1 MKKTILS
8 LAAMLCMTV
17 GMAQNPGQ
25 GAPQGGQQ
33 GQRPQR
39 LTVAQVNTKMQEELK
54 LDAAQL
60 KEVEK
65 LNKKYSSL
73 YEGMSMGGG
82 GGFSGGRPGGGGGA
96 PMGGGGGGDFGG
108 GGGGSMGGGM
118 GNANGVRFTPS
129 QTTPEQLAK
138 KQQIQQEAYEKKLK
152 KILSEEQ
159 YAAYE
164 KVFPALM
171 PKPGQ
176 RPAGASGAGGRPGGA
191 AQGN

>member
-1 MKKTILS
+1 MKKTLLT

-17 GMAQNPGQ
+17 GMAQNPG
-25 GAPQGGQQ
+25 APQAGQGGPQG

-39 LTVAQVNTKMQEELK
+39 LTIAEVNTKMQEELK
-54 LDAAQL
+54 LDDVQM

-82 GGFSGGRPGGGGGA
+82 GGFGGGRPGGGGGA

-108 GGGGSMGGGM
+108 GGGMGGGM

-152 KILSEEQ
+152 KILNEEQ
-159 YAAYE
+159 YANYE
-164 KVFPALM
+164 KIFPALM
-171 PKPGQ
+171 PKPG
-176 RPAGASGAGGRPGGA
+176 AGRPGGGQGRPSGA
-191 AQGN
+191 PQGN

>member
-1 MKKTILS
+1 MKKALLS
-8 LAAMLCMTV
+8 LAAMLCMTL
-17 GMAQNPGQ
+17 GMAQNPGAQ
-25 GAPQGGQQ
+25 GGPQGGPQ

-39 LTVAQVNTKMQEELK
+39 LTVDQVNTKMQDELK
-54 LDAAQL
+54 LDEAQM
-60 KEVEK
+60 KEVAK
-65 LNKKYSSL
+65 LKKKSSAV
-73 YEGMSMGGG
+73 YAGMAMSGG
-82 GGFSGGRPGGGGGA
+82 GGFGGGRPMGGGA

-108 GGGGSMGGGM
+108 GGGAGMGGGM
-118 GNANGVRFTPS
+118 GNANSVRFTPS

-159 YAAYE
+159 YATYE

-176 RPAGASGAGGRPGGA
+176 RPSGAPGQGRPN
-191 AQGN
+191 GN

>member
-1 MKKTILS
+1 MKKVLLS
-8 LAAMLCMTV
+8 LAAMLCMTL
-17 GMAQNPGQ
+17 GMAQNPGAQ
-25 GAPQGGQQ
+25 GSPQGGPQ

-39 LTVAQVNTKMQEELK
+39 LTVDQVNTKMQDELK
-54 LDAAQL
+54 LDEAQM
-60 KEVEK
+60 KEVAK

-73 YEGMSMGGG
+73 YEGMAMSGG
-82 GGFSGGRPGGGGGA
+82 GGFGGGRPMGGGA

-108 GGGGSMGGGM
+108 GGGAGMGGGM
-118 GNANGVRFTPS
+118 GNANSVRFTPS

-159 YAAYE
+159 YATYE

-176 RPAGASGAGGRPGGA
+176 RPSGAPGQERPQG
-191 AQGN
+191 QGN

>member
-1 MKKTILS
+1 MKKTLLS
-8 LAAMLCMTV
+8 LAAMLCMTL
-17 GMAQNPGQ
+17 GMAQNPG
-25 GAPQGGQQ
+25 APQGGQGGPQ

-39 LTVAQVNTKMQEELK
+39 LTVAEINTKMQEELK

-82 GGFSGGRPGGGGGA
+82 DGFGGGRPGGGGGA

-108 GGGGSMGGGM
+108 GGGAPMGGGM

-152 KILSEEQ
+152 KILTEEQ
-159 YAAYE
+159 YANYE
-164 KVFPALM
+164 NIFPALM

-176 RPAGASGAGGRPGGA
+176 RPAGAGQGRPGG
-191 AQGN
+191 QGGQN

>member
-1 MKKTILS
+1 MKKALLS
-8 LAAMLCMTV
+8 LAAMLCMTL
-17 GMAQNPGQ
+17 GMAQNPGAQ
-25 GAPQGGQQ
+25 GGPQGGPQ

-39 LTVAQVNTKMQEELK
+39 LTVDQVNTKMQDELK
-54 LDAAQL
+54 LDEAQM
-60 KEVEK
+60 KEVAK

-73 YEGMSMGGG
+73 YEGMAMSGG
-82 GGFSGGRPGGGGGA
+82 GGFGGGRPMGGGA

-108 GGGGSMGGGM
+108 GGGAGMGGGM
-118 GNANGVRFTPS
+118 GNANSVRFTPS

-159 YAAYE
+159 YATYE

-176 RPAGASGAGGRPGGA
+176 RPGGGQGRPGGA
-191 AQGN
+191 PQNN

>member
-1 MKKTILS
+1 MKKTLLT

-17 GMAQNPGQ
+17 GMAQNPG
-25 GAPQGGQQ
+25 APQAGQGGPQG

-39 LTVAQVNTKMQEELK
+39 LTIAEVNTKMQEELK
-54 LDAAQL
+54 LDDAQM

-82 GGFSGGRPGGGGGA
+82 GGA

-108 GGGGSMGGGM
+108 GGGMGGGM

-152 KILSEEQ
+152 KILNEEQ
-159 YAAYE
+159 YANYE
-164 KVFPALM
+164 KIFPALM

-176 RPAGASGAGGRPGGA
+176 RPAGAPGARPDGA
-191 AQGN
+191 PQGN

>member
-1 MKKTILS
+1 MKKILFS

-17 GMAQNPGQ
+17 GMAQNPE
-25 GAPQGGQQ
+25 APQGAQGGPQ

-39 LTVAQVNTKMQEELK
+39 LTVAEVNTKMQEELK
-54 LDAAQL
+54 LNAAQM

-73 YEGMSMGGG
+73 YEGMAMGGGTGGGRPAGGGRPMGGG
-82 GGFSGGRPGGGGGA
+82 GGDFGGGDFGGGGA
-96 PMGGGGGGDFGG
+96 PMGGG
-108 GGGGSMGGGM
+108 M
-118 GNANGVRFTPS
+118 GNSNSVRFTPS

-138 KQQIQQEAYEKKLK
+138 KQQYQQEAYEKKLK

-171 PKPGQ
+171 LKPG
-176 RPAGASGAGGRPGGA
+176 AGRPGGGRSGGA
-191 AQGN
+191 PQGN

>member
-1 MKKTILS
+1 MIMKKTILS

-25 GAPQGGQQ
+25 GAPQGAPQQ

-39 LTVAQVNTKMQEELK
+39 LTVDQVNTKMQEELK
-54 LDAAQL
+54 LDESQL
-60 KEVEK
+60 KEVTK

-82 GGFSGGRPGGGGGA
+82 ASMGGGRPMGGGA

-108 GGGGSMGGGM
+108 GGGSMGGGM
-118 GNANGVRFTPS
+118 GNANSVRFTPS

-152 KILSEEQ
+152 EILTEEQ

-164 KVFPALM
+164 KTFPALM

-176 RPAGASGAGGRPGGA
+176 RPAGAPGQGRPQGA
-191 AQGN
+191 Q

>member
-82 GGFSGGRPGGGGGA
+82 AGMGGGRPMGGGGGA
-96 PMGGGGGGDFGG
+96 PMGGGGGGDFG

-159 YAAYE
+159 YATYE

-176 RPAGASGAGGRPGGA
+176 RPAGAPGQGRPQGA
-191 AQGN
+191 Q

>member
-8 LAAMLCMTV
+8 LAAMFFMTL
-17 GMAQNPGQ
+17 GMAQNPGAPQAGQGGPQ
-25 GAPQGGQQ
+25 GA
-33 GQRPQR
+33 QRPQR
-39 LTVAQVNTKMQEELK
+39 LTVDQVNTKMQEELK

-60 KEVEK
+60 KEVAK

-73 YEGMSMGGG
+73 YEGMAMGGG
-82 GGFSGGRPGGGGGA
+82 GGGFGGGRPMGGGGA
-96 PMGGGGGGDFGG
+96 PMGGGGGGDFSGG
-108 GGGGSMGGGM
+108 GAPMGGGM
-118 GNANGVRFTPS
+118 GNANSVRFTPS

-164 KVFPALM
+164 KTFPALM

-176 RPAGASGAGGRPGGA
+176 RPAGAPQGRPGGA
-191 AQGN
+191 PQRN

>member
-1 MKKTILS
+1 MKKTL
-8 LAAMLCMTV
+8 LTMVAMLCMTL
-17 GMAQNPGQ
+17 GMAQNPDTPAGQPGQ
-25 GAPQGGQQ
+25 G

-39 LTVAQVNTKMQEELK
+39 LTVAEVNTKMQEELK

-82 GGFSGGRPGGGGGA
+82 AGMGGGRPGGAPMGGGGMGMDMGGGGGA
-96 PMGGGGGGDFGG
+96 PMGGG
-108 GGGGSMGGGM
+108 MGG
-118 GNANGVRFTPS
+118 NSNSVRFTPS
-129 QTTPEQLAK
+129 QTTPEHLAK

-152 KILSEEQ
+152 KILTEEQ
-159 YAAYE
+159 YATYE
-164 KVFPALM
+164 KIFPALM

-176 RPAGASGAGGRPGGA
+176 GRPAGAPQR
-191 AQGN
+191 N

>member
-1 MKKTILS
+1 MKKTLLT
-8 LAAMLCMTV
+8 LAAMLCMTL
-17 GMAQNPGQ
+17 GMAQNPGAPQ
-25 GAPQGGQQ
+25 GAPQE

-39 LTVAQVNTKMQEELK
+39 LTIAEVNAKMQEELK

-73 YEGMSMGGG
+73 YEGMAMGGG
-82 GGFSGGRPGGGGGA
+82 GSFGGGRPGGGA
-96 PMGGGGGGDFGG
+96 PMGGGGGDFGG
-108 GGGGSMGGGM
+108 GGAPMGGGM
-118 GNANGVRFTPS
+118 GGNSNSVRFTPS

-138 KQQIQQEAYEKKLK
+138 RQQIQQEAYEKKLK

-159 YAAYE
+159 YANYE
-164 KVFPALM
+164 KIFPALM

-176 RPAGASGAGGRPGGA
+176 GRPGGA
-191 AQGN
+191 SRPGGSPQGN

>member
-1 MKKTILS
+1 MKKTLLS
-8 LAAMLCMTV
+8 IAAMLCV
-17 GMAQNPGQ
+17 ALGMAQNPGGQ
-25 GAPQGGQQ
+25 GGPQGGPQ

-39 LTVAQVNTKMQEELK
+39 LTVDQVNTKMQEELK
-54 LDAAQL
+54 LDEAQM
-60 KEVEK
+60 KEVTK

-82 GGFSGGRPGGGGGA
+82 GGFGGGRPGGGGGA

-108 GGGGSMGGGM
+108 GGGGMGGGM

-159 YAAYE
+159 YATYE

-176 RPAGASGAGGRPGGA
+176 RPAGAPGQGRPQG
-191 AQGN
+191 QGN